1 MTAARIGYGTEFWLE
16 DDTSPTPVLT
26 QLGEILSVSVPNS
39 QVEDVEATHMESPN
53 RRREWITGLID
64 DGEGTFEMNY
74 VPGSATDDL
83 IQTALADGVARG
95 YRIVLPDGA
104 TGWEITG
111 DCIVKGYE
119 RNIPIDDRMTATLT
133 VRFTGAATEAVT

>member
-1 MTAARIGYGTEFWLE
+1 MTEAMIGLGTEFHLE

-26 QLGEILSVSVPNS
+26 RLGEILSVSTPNS
-39 QVEDVEATHMESPN
+39 QVDDGEATHMASPG
-53 RRREWITGLID
+53 RRREYIAGLID

-74 VPGSATDDL
+74 VAGSATDVL
-83 IQTALADGVARG
+83 IQNALADGVARG
-95 YRIVLPDGA
+95 YKIILPDGQ

-119 RNIPIDDRMTATLT
+119 RNVPIDDRMTATLT
-133 VRFTGAATEAVT
+133 VRFTGEPVEGNS